1 MRLSVST
8 EGVTIAAEADGAAA
22 AEASSQASTNG
33 AGPETEGG
41 IRTLIK
47 SLSGKIA
54 GGSSSNGAAGTGP
67 AAVEKVCLQ
76 TNSKSSPTSR
86 VQEQDKNWHLGC
98 HPNPEPFNNVEH

>member
-22 AEASSQASTNG
+22 AQASDAAASTNG
-33 AGPETEGG
+33 AGPTTEGG

-54 GGSSSNGAAGTGP
+54 GGSSSNGAAGTRP

-76 TNSKSSPTSR
+76 TNFR
-86 VQEQDKNWHLGC
+86 IVAC
-98 HPNPEPFNNVEH
+98 I

>member
-22 AEASSQASTNG
+22 AEASSPASDAAASTNG
-33 AGPETEGG
+33 AGLKTEGG

-54 GGSSSNGAAGTGP
+54 GGNSSNGAAGTRPG
-67 AAVEKVCLQ
+67 AVEKVCLQ
-76 TNSKSSPTSR
+76 TNFR
-86 VQEQDKNWHLGC
+86 ILAC
-98 HPNPEPFNNVEH
+98 I